1 MNKEEIFGFKVCSTT
16 YEEITKNIFK
26 DFEAKEQLFIVNI
39 NPEIV
44 MKNYKNPEMKQIFNK
59 QKYQIPDGIGIL
71 LAAKLKRK
79 YIKERITGIDLMNC
93 ICKQSGEY
101 NAKIFIY
108 GAKPGIAERAK
119 KELEN
124 IYPKIQIVGTSNGYV
139 EEVRAYEEIK
149 KSKADIVFVATG
161 SPKQENFIIKYK
173 EKLPEAKIFM
183 GVGGSLDVIS
193 KNIKRAP
200 KWIIQL
206 NLEWLYRLLQ
216 EPKRFFRQ
224 LKLIKF
230 LWIALWN
237 KEENNEKN

>member
-1 MNKEEIFGFKVCSTT
+1 MNKEKILGFKVCSTT

-26 DFEAKEQLFIVNI
+26 DFEDKKQLFIVNI
-39 NPEIV
+39 NPEIA
-44 MKNYKNPEMKQIFNK
+44 MENYKNMAMKQIFNQ

-71 LAAKLKRK
+71 LAAKLKGK
-79 YIKERITGIDLMNC
+79 EIKERITGIDLMNY
-93 ICKQSGEY
+93 ICEKSVEY

-108 GAKPGIAERAK
+108 GAKPGVAEKAK

-124 IYPKIQIVGTSNGYV
+124 TYPKIQIAGTCHGY
-139 EEVRAYEEIK
+139 EEEEKAYEEIK

-161 SPKQENFIIKYK
+161 SPKQENFIIKNK
-173 EKLPEAKIFM
+173 ERLPETKMFM

-200 KWIIQL
+200 NWIIQL

-230 LWIALWN
+230 LWIVLWS
-237 KEENNEKN
+237 KEEKNEEN